1 MSGIVGIYRPNSYE
15 KVNEMLDK
23 ISYRGEKV
31 RHIFSTKYSTLGII
45 TNFHTKEEI
54 EQFEK
59 QNFIMHNL
67 FDIHYAKAS
76 EVDSKIKLERD
87 PLGVVPL

>member
-1 MSGIVGIYRPNSYE
+1 MSDIVGINRPNLYE

-23 ISYRGEKV
+23 ISYRGEKA

-45 TNFHTKEEI
+45 ANFHIKEEI
-54 EQFEK
+54 KKFEK
-59 QNFIMHNL
+59 QKFIMHNL

>member
-1 MSGIVGIYRPNSYE
+1 MSGIVGINRPNSYE

-45 TNFHTKEEI
+45 ANFHTKEEI
-54 EQFEK
+54 
-59 QNFIMHNL
+59 
-67 FDIHYAKAS
+67 
-76 EVDSKIKLERD
+76 
-87 PLGVVPL
+87 